1 MSSFK
6 IDVKYRLFQVMQEL
20 FYRFFYG
27 RETLLAQKFETLM
40 TVWETRRRRG
50 DVPVSGEVWE
60 TEYSGE
66 KWNFLENIS
75 ELGRYSVIAGYIAY
89 LKPQAAVLD
98 VGCGEGI
105 LFDRYQGQ
113 GYSKYLGVD
122 ISQVAIDRLAD
133 RQNEKTRFVSA
144 DAENFEPTEWFDSLF
159 DIIVF
164 NESLYYFHDPLMGV
178 KKYCNALNP
187 DGLIIVSTFNTSCRG
202 KSILRKLK
210 EYYSVVD
217 ESAIGHHPSSLSW
230 TCTVFKPKM

>member
-1 MSSFK
+1 MNSFR
-6 IDVKYRLFQVMQEL
+6 IDVKYRLFQVMQGI

-27 RETLLAQKFETLM
+27 RETLLAQKFEKLI

-60 TEYSGE
+60 TEYSSE
-66 KWNFLENIS
+66 KWNFLENLS

-113 GYSKYLGVD
+113 GYSNYLGID

-144 DAENFEPTEWFDSLF
+144 DAERFEPTELF
-159 DIIVF
+159 DAIVF
-164 NESLYYFHDPLMGV
+164 NESLYYFHDPLMGM
-178 KKYCNALNP
+178 KKYCNALKP
-187 DGLIIVSTFNTSCRG
+187 GGLVIVSTCNVSCRG
-202 KSILRKLK
+202 KSILRRLK
-210 EYYSVVD
+210 ERYTVLD
-217 ESAIGHHPSSLSW
+217 ETDIVHHRASLSW
-230 TCTVFKPKM
+230 TCTVFKL